1 MFDHSY
7 DELFRAAD
15 ILWPGEAGAI
25 LDNPTDEQLALI
37 LGVLTPSPCAGF
49 GDEYGVVVF
58 TGNSAE

>member
-37 LGVLTPSPCAGF
+37 LGVLTPSPVQGF
-49 GDEYGVVVF
+49 VQVRDVLPDQA
-58 TGNSAE
+58 TL